1 MVFLSRCENG
11 LINLYQR
18 LPIMISNL
26 SSVIQTRELLLAWTS
41 RSIRGRYQQSAL
53 GWLWA
58 IIQPVASVFILTIIF
73 TRFVPIDTGDVPY
86 AVFSYVAIVPW
97 AFLSN
102 SLNDMTASLVG
113 NMGLV
118 TKIYFPR
125 EILPFAAMLARLMDF
140 GIAATLLLILI
151 VVYRVPVNVGAWLFL
166 PVVLAIQLALVSG
179 LGLALAA
186 ANVFYRDV
194 ASLLTLGIQL
204 WFYASP
210 IIYPATMVPERL
222 QPFYFLNP
230 MAGILVAYRDILI
243 NGQMPGPYLI
253 PSAVVSIVLFVGGYW
268 FFKRVEFQFADIV

>member
-1 MVFLSRCENG
+1 
-11 LINLYQR
+11 
-18 LPIMISNL
+18 MISNL

-243 NGQMPGPYLI
+243 NGQMPGPYLM